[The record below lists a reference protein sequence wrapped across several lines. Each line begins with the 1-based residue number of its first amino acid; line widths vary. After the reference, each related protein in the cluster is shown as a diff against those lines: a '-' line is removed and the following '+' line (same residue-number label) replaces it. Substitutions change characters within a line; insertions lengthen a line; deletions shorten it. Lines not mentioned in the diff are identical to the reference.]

1 MILGFSAKILNLN
14 TRKIGKFPIDE
25 SKLGSLSGCLSSNA
39 NKKFY
44 RVLKTKSHISQDDT
58 QKIDSRAEMSFL

>member
-14 TRKIGKFPIDE
+14 LRKIGKFPIDE
-25 SKLGSLSGCLSSNA
+25 SKLGYLSGCLSSNA

-44 RVLKTKSHISQDDT
+44 RVFKTKSHISQIDS
-58 QKIDSRAEMSFL
+58 QNVDSRAETSFS